1 MNKNICIFG
10 DSVTR
15 ASFIK
20 DSWVNLLSQFLIKK
34 YSGDDIEVFNLG
46 INGDNSKDIVKR
58 FGLEAKCRKPQDI
71 IFAFGINDS
80 SFQDEKQTV
89 NEVSFKKNVLTLIK
103 QAKKITD
110 KIYFIGLVL
119 GHKRWLEAG
128 LMKFIMP
135 SYSIQKA
142 KQYDSIIKQIAQE
155 NNCIY
160 IYLMDKLDDND
171 FIDGL
176 HPNIT
181 GHKKMFSEIKKYF

>member
-1 MNKNICIFG
+1 
-10 DSVTR
+10 
-15 ASFIK
+15 
-20 DSWVNLLSQFLIKK
+20 
-34 YSGDDIEVFNLG
+34 
-46 INGDNSKDIVKR
+46 
-58 FGLEAKCRKPQDI
+58 
-71 IFAFGINDS
+71 
-80 SFQDEKQTV
+80 
-89 NEVSFKKNVLTLIK
+89 
-103 QAKKITD
+103 
-110 KIYFIGLVL
+110 
-119 GHKRWLEAG
+119 
-128 LMKFIMP
+128 MKFIMP